1 MLNRLVTSG
10 ADCVGEVEA
19 GRWEAL
25 LTQDMPAACRFIAGI
40 QAVHLFDAGAFGV
53 SPAEAS
59 AMDPQQRLLLEA
71 AQQSLKLTPPG
82 ANSGAP
88 ETSVFVA
95 LSNSDFLSLMHTEFS
110 SRSSVYMATG
120 GAISVAAGRISFT
133 FDLQGPCLTI
143 DTACSSALVA
153 LDSAMSTH
161 TGFFHSLVAAASI
174 YLVSFVSLAYAN
186 AGMLA
191 TDGRCKT
198 FDSRASGYVR
208 GEGVGALIVQHGA
221 ESAGAVVMS
230 TKVMCDGRSACL
242 TAPNGSVQ
250 QRLVERAKEQVRVS
264 VAPSL
269 CRLLDQLPPYSS
281 AASAGFRGFRVPQ
294 GSVFRTVP
302 RGCRAVPH
310 GLTRFRAVLRG
321 SADLDF
327 R

>member
-1 MLNRLVTSG
+1 MPNRLASNTS
-10 ADCVGEVEA
+10 
-19 GRWEAL
+19 
-25 LTQDMPAACRFIAGI
+25 
-40 QAVHLFDAGAFGV
+40 
-53 SPAEAS
+53 
-59 AMDPQQRLLLEA
+59 
-71 AQQSLKLTPPG
+71 SLKLTPPG